1 MRIAVD
7 VGGTFTDVVL
17 LGDDGH
23 GLRHEKVETVPAD
36 PASGVISGFAKAG
49 AELSSL
55 DFFVHGTT
63 LGINALLTRT
73 GARVAI
79 VTTRGFRDVYEVG
92 RTDRDPMYDFKYRR
106 PPSLVPRH
114 LVFEVAER
122 RAHDGSVL
130 IPFDRESA
138 VAAARR
144 IGELGV
150 NAVAV
155 CFLHS
160 YADPANELAMEEVLH
175 EECPD
180 VSVTLS
186 HRLSREYREYE
197 RTSTA
202 VIDAYVKP
210 ITSTYLDTLDR
221 NLQEGKFRGGF
232 LLTRSGGGA
241 MTVASAKEQPVHLVL
256 SGPAGGVIGA
266 AALGKILGHENLI
279 TIDMGGTSLDASL
292 IAGGQA
298 KVETEQ
304 QFQTLPVSI
313 PTIDIHTI
321 GAGGGS
327 IAWVDDGGHLQVGP
341 QSAGAVPGPVCYGKG
356 GDKTTFTG
364 RGAGGRLPRSREFP
378 RRRDPARFR
387 ADQGRDRR
395 AGRGIAASRPTR
407 PPRESCASRTRRS
420 PAPSRVIS
428 IERGYHPRDF
438 SILGFGGAGAF
449 VAAEVAREL
458 AIPTTIIPPGPATFS
473 AFGMLMTDVTNDFGQ
488 TAIMPLEPA
497 SVDAANE
504 VLARLAELGSQALAA
519 DGLPEDSWLFLP
531 SAEMR
536 YQGQEHTVNVPL
548 PTQQLSADD
557 VPAILEQFGAIHRQQ
572 YGHSMDDPVEI
583 VTLRMRTVGL
593 LPRPDV
599 PKIDAGDGDAAGAK
613 IGSRSVYRADARGH
627 VDYAVYDRTKLRS
640 ADSLEGPA
648 IVEEPSSTTV
658 IHDGDVLTVGDHG
671 ELVIRVVMSIRGK
684 ERTWKP

>member
-17 LGDDGH
+17 LGDDEQ
-23 GLRHEKVETVPAD
+23 GLRHEKVETVPSD
-36 PASGVISGFAKAG
+36 PASGVIAGFAKAG
-49 AELSSL
+49 AAPSSL

-63 LGINALLTRT
+63 LAINALLTRT

-79 VTTRGFRDVYEVG
+79 VTTKGFRDVYEVG
-92 RTDRDPMYDFKYRR
+92 RTDREPMYDFKYRR
-106 PPSLVPRH
+106 PKSLVPRH

-130 IPFDRESA
+130 VPFDQAGA
-138 VAAARR
+138 VAVAQR
-144 IGELGV
+144 IRDLGL

-160 YADPANELAMEEVLH
+160 YADPGHERAMEEVLR
-175 EECPD
+175 EECPG

-210 ITSTYLDTLDR
+210 ITSTYLDTLER
-221 NLQEGKFRGGF
+221 NLNEGDFRGGF

-241 MTVASAKEQPVHLVL
+241 MTVSSAKEQPVHLVL

-327 IAWVDDGGHLQVGP
+327 IAWVDEGGHLQVGP
-341 QSAGAVPGPVCYGKG
+341 QSAGAVPGPACYGKG
-356 GDKTTFTG
+356 GDRATFTDAALAVG
-364 RGAGGRLPRSREFP
+364 YLDPDNFLGGEIPLDAALTRAAIAELATGLGISADETAAGILRITNAKIAGAV
-378 RRRDPARFR
+378 
-387 ADQGRDRR
+387 
-395 AGRGIAASRPTR
+395 
-407 PPRESCASRTRRS
+407 
-420 PAPSRVIS
+420 RVIS

-449 VAAEVAREL
+449 VAADVAREL
-458 AIPTTIIPPGPATFS
+458 AIPTTIIPPGPSTFS
-473 AFGMLMTDVTNDFGQ
+473 AFGMLMADVTNDFGQ
-488 TAIMPLEPA
+488 TAIMPLEA
-497 SVDAANE
+497 AGVEAANE
-504 VLARLAELGSQALAA
+504 VLARLVQLGAEALEA
-519 DGLPEDSWLFLP
+519 DGIAQESWLFLP

-548 PTQQLSADD
+548 AGERLSADD
-557 VPAILEQFGAIHRQQ
+557 MPSILEQFGAVHRQQ
-572 YGHSMDDPVEI
+572 YGHAMDDPVEI

-599 PKIDAGDGDAAGAK
+599 PTVPAGDGDVSGAHV
-613 IGSRSVYRADARGH
+613 GTRSVYRADARAH
-627 VDYAVYDRTKLRS
+627 VDYAVYDRRRLRS
-640 ADSLEGPA
+640 SDSFEGPA

-658 IHDGDVLTVGDHG
+658 FHSGDVLTVGEHG
-671 ELVIRVVMSIRGK
+671 ELVIRWS
-684 ERTWKP
+684 